1 MYVRVL
7 GIGGWAMNQAIERGF
22 AIGKNMQLRPAHFF
36 ARVFP
41 NGQCCHW
48 IFFTYLPSQT
58 YAAPPSLFGT
68 PTLVCLCHGRS

>member
-7 GIGGWAMNQAIERGF
+7 GIGGWAMNQAMERGF
-22 AIGKNMQLRPAHFF
+22 AIAHWSSTLF

-48 IFFTYLPSQT
+48 IFFTDLPSQT